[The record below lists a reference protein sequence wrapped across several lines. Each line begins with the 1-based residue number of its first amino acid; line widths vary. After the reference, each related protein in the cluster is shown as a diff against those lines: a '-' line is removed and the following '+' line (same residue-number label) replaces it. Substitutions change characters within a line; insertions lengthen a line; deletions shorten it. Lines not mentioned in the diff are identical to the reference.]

1 LTAVQSTRFKFG
13 KMIDINKYS
22 LMHKNLP
29 PKVALCGSSDP
40 FLNLGTNNTMDNSL
54 DDWWSVECCQQ
65 ISAVEYVDNSKR
77 GLSVELLV
85 QSCLN
90 TEFVGL

>member
-1 LTAVQSTRFKFG
+1 
-13 KMIDINKYS
+13 MIDINKYS